1 VSVDLRHL
9 RSFVVVAEE
18 GHIGRAAQRLFIT
31 QPALSRQMQQLER
44 ELDAAIL
51 VRTAR
56 GVELTEAGSELLV
69 KARVALEAAEDA
81 LAVGRL
87 EAPRGTLAL
96 GLPLAG
102 GQERW
107 FDLVQGYMERNP
119 AVEVKPRLAL
129 TEQLQDQLLAGEL
142 DGVLGLT
149 PSRVPGLV
157 YTHVFDE
164 PLSVWLHRDHPLA
177 VRSQLELAD
186 LAGVPVTLVGGS
198 GAGRSGYNAAVRA
211 LFAEAEVAPE
221 FVATDELYPARA
233 GHGAGYLGISGAHD
247 FPPEVIRVP
256 LVPPRTLPFEFVQRA
271 GVSRAAV
278 RAFAPFAAEYLA
290 ASCAQGITA
299 P

>member
-1 VSVDLRHL
+1 VSVDLRHF

-18 GHIGRAAQRLFIT
+18 GHIGHAAQRLFIT

-44 ELDAAIL
+44 EIGAPIL

-56 GVELTEAGSELLV
+56 GVELTEAGTELLK

-87 EAPRGTLAL
+87 ETPRGPLAL

-107 FDLVQGYMERNP
+107 YGLVQAYAQRYP
-119 AVEVKPRLAL
+119 AVEVRPRMAM

-149 PSRVPGLV
+149 PSRIPSLT
-157 YTHVFDE
+157 YTHVHDE
-164 PLSVWLHRDHPLA
+164 PLSVWLHADHPLA
-177 VRSQLELAD
+177 ARPELGLDDLDGVR
-186 LAGVPVTLVGGS
+186 VTLVGGP
-198 GAGRSGYNAAVRA
+198 GAERSGYNAAVRA
-211 LFAEAEVAPE
+211 LFAGTGSSPE
-221 FVATDELYPARA
+221 FVATDEAFPARA
-233 GHGAGYLGISGAHD
+233 GHDPDYLGISGRHD
-247 FPPEVIRVP
+247 FPPAVIRVP

-271 GVSRAAV
+271 GAGRAAV
-278 RAFAPFAAEYLA
+278 RAFAPFASEYL
-290 ASCAQGITA
+290 ASCAQSIA
-299 P
+299 AL